1 MNDATVWSRSARLFH
16 WLVAALILVQ
26 GAIGLIMVE
35 LPKNP
40 DVIPVFTF
48 HKSLG
53 ITILLLAIFRLG
65 FRLLQKRP
73 DPLPMP
79 GWQDAMSRITH
90 VALYLL
96 LFAVPLSGWI
106 MDSASGLRPLYW
118 WWLVRLPSLTG
129 GPSHDLKEFA
139 EETHEILFWVLV
151 AVAALHIAGALKHHF
166 IDRDH
171 TLRRMLPGARRR
183 VDENS
188 KKDAAA

>member
-1 MNDATVWSRSARLFH
+1 MNEPTVWSRSARLFH
-16 WLVAALILVQ
+16 WLIAALILVQ
-26 GAIGLIMVE
+26 GAVGLIMGE
-35 LPKNP
+35 LPKSP
-40 DVIPVFTF
+40 DVIPVYTF

-53 ITILLLAIFRLG
+53 LTILLLAVFRLG
-65 FRLLQKRP
+65 FRLLHKRP

-79 GWQDAMSRITH
+79 GWQHGLSRITH

-118 WWLVRLPSLTG
+118 WWVLRLPSITG

-139 EETHEILFWVLV
+139 EESHEILFWVLV

-166 IDRDH
+166 MDRDD
-171 TLRRMLPGARRR
+171 TLRRMLPGARER
-183 VDENS
+183 VSNDSQE
-188 KKDAAA
+188 DQA